1 MKKRIGKKT
10 LASRDCWPCLPSI
23 GGFCASGSKPD
34 AMVARVVAPV
44 HKSDGDSDP
53 LAVSGGK
60 ETSKMGASQISND
73 AYAQALRESIERAGL
88 FSGVTTDGSR
98 YRLTS
103 FIGKVDQPMFGL
115 SLTVKMEVSYALK
128 DSKSGNT
135 VWTKDINSE
144 YTATPGQAFAAVE
157 RLRLANEGAAREN
170 IRQALTEMAALT
182 L

>member
-1 MKKRIGKKT
+1 VNTKSSNRVVVAGLMVAAA
-10 LASRDCWPCLPSI
+10 LI
-23 GGFCASGSKPD
+23 GGCASGSKPD
-34 AMVARVVAPV
+34 AMVAQVVAPV
-44 HKSDGDSDP
+44 HRSDGDVSI
-53 LAVSGGK
+53 AVSGGK
-60 ETSKMGASQISND
+60 ETTKMGASQISNE
-73 AYAQALRESIERAGL
+73 AFAQALRESIEKAGL
-88 FSGVTTDGSR
+88 FSSVAADGAR
-98 YRLTS
+98 YRLTG

-128 DSKSGNT
+128 DSKPGNT

-170 IRQALTEMAALT
+170 IRQALTAMAALT